1 MVTTPIVQR
10 RVLRELR
17 LKLPQLPASA
27 RELGVA
33 LLAHERAALD
43 RLEPL
48 LHMTSTGLRLHVHL
62 DFTLK
67 QALWTGKDFVLID
80 FDGGHDRALSDR
92 RRKRSPLRDVSSM
105 LLSFHQAAES
115 ARRHGNVRDE
125 DRQLAE
131 PWAQVWSN
139 WAAACYLRGYLET
152 TRNAAF
158 LPRDPESFEL
168 QLDRYMLARA
178 FRVLGRE
185 LIKPDERV
193 AITLQIILRVLSV
206 PLQAGS

>member
-1 MVTTPIVQR
+1 L
-10 RVLRELR
+10 LR
-17 LKLPQLPASA
+17 
-27 RELGVA
+27 
-33 LLAHERAALD
+33 HERAALD
-43 RLEPL
+43 RLDAL
-48 LHMTSTGLRLHVHL
+48 LHMTSTGLRLRIHL
-62 DFTLK
+62 DFHLE

-92 RRKRSPLRDVSSM
+92 RRKRSPLRDVASM

-115 ARRHGNVRDE
+115 ALREGSVRDS
-125 DRQLAE
+125 DKVLAE

-152 TRNAAF
+152 ARDAPF
-158 LPRDPESFEL
+158 LPRDPESLEL
-168 QLDRYMLARA
+168 QLERYMLARA

-193 AITLQIILRVLSV
+193 AITLQIILRLLSV
-206 PLQAGS
+206 PLQSQS